1 MRLAELLR
9 APLDR
14 WLRRRQ
20 GEDRGTVALHR
31 RRIYI
36 LPTRLGLVFAVM
48 LLGMLLGSL
57 NYANN
62 LGLALTFLLASLG
75 LVAMHACH
83 RNLLGLSVASAGTDP
98 PDSGQEA
105 GFSFVLS
112 NPSAVPRVDIE
123 ATARRSG
130 ADVVTVPAG
139 ETARFSLRLP
149 TRRRGRLRLGRV
161 EVATRYPL
169 GLFRAWCVLYPDLDC
184 LVYPAPSGDAP
195 PPPTAPGPAGQQEPG
210 RGEDDF
216 AGLKDYH
223 PGDPPRRI
231 AWKAHARGGELLVK
245 EFAGAAAPARLFALD
260 AVPGRDLEARL
271 RVLARWIADAHRRGE
286 AFGLSLPGAEVP
298 VGAGEA
304 QRRRCLAA
312 LADFGHPEPDHA

>member
-1 MRLAELLR
+1 MRLFHPLR
-9 APLDR
+9 AKLDR
-14 WLRRRQ
+14 LLRRRQ
-20 GEDRGTVALHR
+20 GPDGGRVTLHR

-36 LPTRLGLVFAVM
+36 LPTRLGLVFAAM

-62 LGLALTFLLASLG
+62 LGLALTFVLASLG

-83 RNLLGLSVASAGTDP
+83 RNLQGLAIAGAGTEP
-98 PDSGQEA
+98 PYAGQAA
-105 GFSFVLS
+105 GFRFGLS
-112 NPSAVPRVDIE
+112 NPSLAPRIDIE
-123 ATARRSG
+123 AGVRGAQARI
-130 ADVVTVPAG
+130 VTVPAE
-139 ETARFSLRLP
+139 ETARLTVELP
-149 TRRRGRLRLGRV
+149 TRRRGRLRLVRL
-161 EVATRYPL
+161 EVATRYPF
-169 GLFRAWCVLYPDLDC
+169 GLFRAWSVLHPDLDC
-184 LVYPAPSGDAP
+184 LVYPAPAGRAPAP
-195 PPPTAPGPAGQQEPG
+195 PAAPGPSGHQDAA

-245 EFAGAAAPARLFALD
+245 EFAGAAAPARVFDLES
-260 AVPGRDLEARL
+260 VPGQDLEDRL
-271 RVLARWIADAHRRGE
+271 GILARWIDDAHVRGE
-286 AFGLSLPGAEVP
+286 AFGLRLPAIEIP

-312 LADFGHPEPDHA
+312 LADFGNPEPDHA